1 MTDSSAEPSAWHQL
15 KAVPRCRCAASEAVG
30 HDAMTQ
36 KKQVYSATRVI
47 DVGLLTLMIVL

>member
-1 MTDSSAEPSAWHQL
+1 MTDSSADPSAWHQL

-36 KKQVYSATRVI
+36 KNKYIVQHGSSTWVY
-47 DVGLLTLMIVL
+47 